1 MTRKQKLVTV
11 HVTTTEIGSHP
22 PTIRPVTGETLE
34 ELLLDWKIVQMQGL
48 GPLGHEP
55 ERGFAAL
62 LLLEEAPRK
71 SGGGS
76 LGFSPD

>member
-1 MTRKQKLVTV
+1 MIRKQKLVTV

-22 PTIRPVTGETLE
+22 PMIRPVTGETIE
-34 ELLLDWKIVQMQGL
+34 ELLLDWRIVQMQGL

-62 LLLEEAPRK
+62 LLLEELPRE
-71 SGGGS
+71 GRGGS
-76 LGFSPD
+76 LGFSVD